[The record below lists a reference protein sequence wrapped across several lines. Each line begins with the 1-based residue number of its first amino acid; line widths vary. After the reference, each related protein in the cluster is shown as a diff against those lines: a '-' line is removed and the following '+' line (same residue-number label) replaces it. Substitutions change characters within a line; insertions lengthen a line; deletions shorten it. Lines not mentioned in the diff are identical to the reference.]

1 MSNNELHLFV
11 FEGVRA
17 ESKYVAMLEQNF
29 LGKRISVKCVYDA
42 EIYQL
47 YKVLKEEE
55 PDFDLVELLK
65 ERNKENAELLR
76 DYTRDSFAYIYLFF
90 DYDAHSTLADD
101 DKIVEMLNFF
111 NNETENGLL
120 YISYP
125 MLEAIRHYKDMQS
138 FKELTVKCKRAN
150 CPYKE
155 ECDEVET
162 CLKEP
167 HYKKVSASEC
177 QPQLTNIN
185 KYTKEVWQELIR
197 AHLSKMNYLVN
208 DVFDLPIQIEL
219 QSVIFSKQLEK
230 HINHKCPKVAVL
242 SAFPI
247 YVLDYYGVET
257 LKNKLEE

>member
-1 MSNNELHLFV
+1 
-11 FEGVRA
+11 
-17 ESKYVAMLEQNF
+17 
-29 LGKRISVKCVYDA
+29 
-42 EIYQL
+42 
-47 YKVLKEEE
+47 
-55 PDFDLVELLK
+55 
-65 ERNKENAELLR
+65 
-76 DYTRDSFAYIYLFF
+76 
-90 DYDAHSTLADD
+90 
-101 DKIVEMLNFF
+101 
-111 NNETENGLL
+111 
-120 YISYP
+120 
-125 MLEAIRHYKDMQS
+125 MQS

-197 AHLSKMNYLVN
+197 AHVSKMNYLVN

-219 QSVIFSKQLEK
+219 QTVIFSKQLEK